1 MTAAT
6 LAAQAS
12 SPTIPAWTGD
22 AKHARHL
29 LRRTALMYLALAGI
43 GLVVAVAV
51 KSAAWRTA
59 GLGAALPG
67 GGFLAVG
74 GWWTLGFVVSLV
86 LLLLA
91 CIAWFGSGMVVAP
104 MGVWLTAAAVAV
116 AVAPDETT
124 SWGPPAGA
132 VLLVVGAVVSGLVL
146 RRNAAAGLRRREQR
160 NADLL
165 REMPRV
171 TAVRRAALT
180 VAPSREMNAEQ
191 LAGVRYCLDLALQDN
206 NDWDGFNC
214 IDQFQTSAVRYQI
227 NQLGW
232 TLAAA
237 QSLYTP
243 SFTGAVSAGQRNLIE
258 RYLQPKTVG
267 YWRWERL
274 WGHLRWESDP
284 VGRDNIM
291 LTGYFGLNVA
301 LYSGTTGD
309 DRYLQPGSLT
319 FKVTPR
325 RTYAHSGMD
334 IRDSLLENYA
344 HYGEGFC
351 LYPCEP
357 NWVYSACNMRGA
369 ATLAAYDRLLGTDH
383 WPTLSARF
391 REQLEREFMTRD
403 GNVIALRSQLTGL
416 PVPFPMPVSVLAK
429 ELNPTLPDLAHRY
442 WALVR
447 SESLRW
453 LEDEVHIDLPGKN
466 VDFGNYTVSDAF
478 ALGGIYGSAREM
490 GDVEVAEA
498 ALARIEAVEQR
509 HSDGSVYEG
518 RSTLFNATLA
528 LDRLLPVD
536 GWRTMITK
544 PVGEAVRRGPVLSSV
559 PYPQLLVTSAQSDGD
574 SLSAVLVPGLEAG
587 RHTVTIERL
596 RPGRHS
602 VRAGRERSTVEVGTD
617 GRLNLPIEVHDR
629 TELAISP
636 AS

>member
-6 LAAQAS
+6 LAARDS
-12 SPTIPAWTGD
+12 SATIPAWTGD
-22 AKHARHL
+22 AKHTRHL
-29 LRRTALMYLALAGI
+29 LRRAALIYLALAGT

-51 KSAAWRTA
+51 NSAAWRTA

-91 CIAWFGSGMVVAP
+91 CIAWFGSGMVIAP
-104 MGVWLTAAAVAV
+104 VGVWLAAAVVAV

-124 SWGPPAGA
+124 SWGPAAGV
-132 VLLVVGAVVSGLVL
+132 VLLVVGAVVSGVVL
-146 RRNAAAGLRRREQR
+146 RRKAAAGLRRREQR
-160 NADLL
+160 NVDLL
-165 REMPRV
+165 REMPTV
-171 TAVRRAALT
+171 AALRRAALT

-191 LAGVRYCLDLALQDN
+191 LAGVRYCLDLALRDN
-206 NDWDGFNC
+206 NDWTGFNC

-232 TLAAA
+232 TLAAS

-243 SFTGAVSAGQRNLIE
+243 SFTGVVSAGQRNLIE
-258 RYLQPKTVG
+258 RYLQPKSVG

-309 DRYLQPGSLT
+309 DRYLRPGSLN

-344 HYGEGFC
+344 HYDEGFC

-369 ATLAAYDRLLGTDH
+369 ATLAAYDRLLDTDH
-383 WPTLSARF
+383 WAKLSARF

-403 GNVIALRSQLTGL
+403 GNVVTLRSQLTGL

-429 ELNPTLPDLAHRY
+429 ELNPSLPDLAHRY

-447 SESLRW
+447 SESLRR
-453 LEDEVHIDLPGKN
+453 LEDGVHIDLQGRN

-498 ALARIEAVEQR
+498 ALARIDAVEQR
-509 HSDGSVYEG
+509 HPDGLVYQG

-536 GWRTMITK
+536 GWRTTITK
-544 PVGEAVRRGPVLSSV
+544 PVSEAVRRGPVLSSV
-559 PYPQLLVTSAQSDGD
+559 PYPQLLVTSAQTDGE

-596 RPGRHS
+596 RPGRHT
-602 VRAGRERSTVEVGTD
+602 VRAGRELLTVEVGSD
-617 GRLNLPIEVHDR
+617 GRLNVPIEVQER
-629 TELAISP
+629 TELTISP